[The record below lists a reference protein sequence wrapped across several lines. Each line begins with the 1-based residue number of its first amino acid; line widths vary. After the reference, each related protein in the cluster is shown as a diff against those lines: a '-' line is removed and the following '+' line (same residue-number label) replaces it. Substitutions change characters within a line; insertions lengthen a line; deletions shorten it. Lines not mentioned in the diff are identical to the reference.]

1 MPSTGRMLVE
11 DNEVVMG
18 WCSRVVVASL
28 SRLAFSSPSEA
39 FLLTTSLFVSKFK
52 SPKAVSPYT
61 QHQNNIHNIIA
72 KLETSPSEKDCRR
85 QSQQTKQSLYNIHQH
100 KRNMDTSST
109 SIFKAVCSV
118 TSNIQTV
125 LINVLGS

>member
-1 MPSTGRMLVE
+1 MIDGCYDIKPTATNKKLWVIVEVYLDAVDRKDAGGGQRSCLWGRFV
-11 DNEVVMG
+11 
-18 WCSRVVVASL
+18 

-85 QSQQTKQSLYNIHQH
+85 
-100 KRNMDTSST
+100 
-109 SIFKAVCSV
+109 
-118 TSNIQTV
+118 
-125 LINVLGS
+125 